1 MISGIGCIAYD
12 RVLFTNALW
21 SDGKGKI
28 TKEEFR
34 FGGNIRNALAAV
46 ASLGEEAAYLG
57 TVSDAPEWKIV
68 VDGLESSGI
77 STEYIDY
84 KSGSHPAIADVI
96 ILKDSDR
103 YIAYDDSSLQ
113 LLALPSADKLKIALS
128 KTKLLMV
135 DSNTA
140 PAGTLAVMKKARELN
155 IPIVLDSE
163 REGIAP
169 DEFKEVIAL
178 ATEPIL
184 PYAFAVKLTGET
196 EIALI
201 LKKLWNPNR
210 SVVIV
215 TDGAKGSFWI
225 TAADQSPTHTPVF
238 DVNPVDS
245 NGTGD
250 VFHGAYA
257 VARVRGKEI
266 GEAIVYATAAAASF
280 IALPVGAQRV
290 PSEITINQLL
300 SR

>member
-46 ASLGEEAAYLG
+46 AALGEEAAYLG
-57 TVSDAPEWKIV
+57 TVSDAPEWKKV
-68 VDGLESSGI
+68 VDGLKASGI
-77 STEYIDY
+77 STEYVDY
-84 KSGSHPAIADVI
+84 KAGSHPAIADVI

-103 YIAYDDSSLQ
+103 YIAYDDSSLE
-113 LLALPSADKLKIALS
+113 LLALPSAEKIEKALS

-135 DSNTA
+135 DSNTS
-140 PAGTLAVMKKARELN
+140 PAGTLSVMKIARSLN

-169 DEFKEVIAL
+169 DEFDGVIAL

-184 PYAFAVKLTGET
+184 PLAFAMKLTGEE
-196 EIALI
+196 EIPLI
-201 LKKLWNPNR
+201 LKKLWNENR
-210 SVVIV
+210 TVVVV
-215 TDGAKGSFWI
+215 TDGPHGSFWI
-225 TAADQSPTHTPVF
+225 TSEDDSPHHTPVF
-238 DVNPVDS
+238 EVNPVDS

-257 VARVRGKEI
+257 VSRVRGNGVEESI
-266 GEAIVYATAAAASF
+266 RFATAAAASF
-280 IALPVGAQRV
+280 IELPVGAPRV
-290 PSEITINQLL
+290 PSEMTINQLL

>member
-57 TVSDAPEWKIV
+57 TVSDAPEWKKV
-68 VDGLESSGI
+68 VDGLQTSGI
-77 STEYIDY
+77 STEYVDY
-84 KSGSHPAIADVI
+84 KAGSHPAIADVI

-103 YIAYDDSSLQ
+103 YIAYDDSSLE
-113 LLALPSADKLKIALS
+113 LLALPSAEKIEKALS

-135 DSNTA
+135 DSNTS
-140 PAGTLAVMKKARELN
+140 PAGTLSVMKIARSLN

-169 DEFKEVIAL
+169 DEFEAVIAL

-184 PYAFAVKLTGET
+184 PLAYAMKLTGEK
-196 EIALI
+196 EMPLI
-201 LKKLWNPNR
+201 LKKLWNENR
-210 SVVIV
+210 TVVVV
-215 TDGAKGSFWI
+215 TDGPHGSFWI
-225 TAADQSPTHTPVF
+225 TSEDDSPHHTPVF
-238 DVNPVDS
+238 EVNPVDS

-257 VARVRGKEI
+257 VSRVRGNGVDESI
-266 GEAIVYATAAAASF
+266 RFATAAAASF
-280 IALPVGAQRV
+280 IELPVGAPRV

>member
-46 ASLGEEAAYLG
+46 AALGEEAAYLG
-57 TVSDAPEWKIV
+57 TVSDAPEWKKV
-68 VDGLESSGI
+68 VDGLQASGI
-77 STEYIDY
+77 STEYVDY
-84 KSGSHPAIADVI
+84 KAGSHPAIADVI

-103 YIAYDDSSLQ
+103 YIAYDDSSLE
-113 LLALPSADKLKIALS
+113 LLALPSAEKIKMALS

-135 DSNTA
+135 DSNTS
-140 PAGTLAVMKKARELN
+140 PAGTHSVMKIARSLN

-169 DEFKEVIAL
+169 DEFEAVIAL

-184 PYAFAVKLTGET
+184 PIAFAMKLTGEK
-196 EIALI
+196 EIPLI
-201 LKKLWNPNR
+201 LKKLWNMNR
-210 SVVIV
+210 TVVVV
-215 TDGAKGSFWI
+215 TDGPHGSFWI
-225 TAADQSPTHTPVF
+225 TSEIDAPHHTPVF
-238 DVNPVDS
+238 EVNPIDS

-257 VARVRGKEI
+257 VSRVRGNGVEESI
-266 GEAIVYATAAAASF
+266 RFATAAAASF
-280 IALPVGAQRV
+280 IELPVGAPRV